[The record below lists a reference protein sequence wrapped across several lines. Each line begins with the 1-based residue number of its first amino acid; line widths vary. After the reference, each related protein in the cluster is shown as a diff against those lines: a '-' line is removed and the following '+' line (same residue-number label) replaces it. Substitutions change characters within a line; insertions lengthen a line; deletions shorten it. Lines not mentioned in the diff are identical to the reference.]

1 MAQALQEPV
10 PVLPEAVAVRSEPEY
25 RPCPHCGH
33 QLEVQLYVRRFKVPS
48 LPLGFLPSH
57 NCRLRGCLECD
68 PKEGS
73 SGHRV
78 CRGSGAETP
87 IE

>member
-1 MAQALQEPV
+1 M
-10 PVLPEAVAVRSEPEY
+10 RSEPAY
-25 RPCPHCGH
+25 RRCLHCGH
-33 QLEVQLYVRRFKVPS
+33 QVKVQRYVRRFQVPS
-48 LPLGFLPSH
+48 LPNGFLPIH

-78 CRGSGAETP
+78 CRGSGSE
-87 IE
+87 ISSE

>member
-1 MAQALQEPV
+1 MPVLQEEV
-10 PVLPEAVAVRSEPEY
+10 VVTSKPEY

-33 QLEVQLYVRRFKVPS
+33 RVKVRQYVRRFGVAS
-48 LPLGFLPSH
+48 LPKGFLPSH

-78 CRGSGAETP
+78 CRGSGAEITR
-87 IE
+87 

>member
-57 NCRLRGCLECD
+57 NCRLPGVRSERGVLR
-68 PKEGS
+68 PPGVS
-73 SGHRV
+73 RLW
-78 CRGSGAETP
+78 R
-87 IE
+87 